1 MNKKSIQA
9 NKLLQPY
16 EAPSIKML
24 ETQVEQFICGVSVR
38 PNPSSQEEDWDQDG
52 DVDGGEYEFE

>member
-38 PNPSSQEEDWDQDG
+38 PNPSSQEEYWDQDD

>member
-24 ETQVEQFICGVSVR
+24 ETQVEQFICRVSVR
-38 PNPSSQEEDWDQDG
+38 PNPSSQEEDWDQDD

>member
-1 MNKKSIQA
+1 MNKKRIQA

-38 PNPSSQEEDWDQDG
+38 PNPSSQEEDWDQDD